1 MPIKPRYMQT
11 TPAQRTVSIDA
22 STLGYL
28 DQIAPDNISEALRY
42 CVQFAMQHP
51 DALFRATVQHT
62 AAQCRKHQ
70 QRYPADAAPLP
81 TTYGGHVMTARPA
94 PEPALKP
101 EPIQSAAVW
110 TQPEPRL
117 VSEPVNER
125 AAQVTEPAAVWTQ
138 PEPRL
143 VSEPVNERAAQV
155 TEPAA
160 VWTQPE
166 PIQPQRAHLSEARP
180 GTLEEYLMYADDD
193 DEPAQVALQRVEPL
207 EPIVI
212 RGQPLSAAALAAVAA
227 VALTDE
233 EIRALDPARGGARPF
248 VG

>member
-11 TPAQRTVSIDA
+11 TPAQRTVSLDA

-70 QRYPADAAPLP
+70 QRYPANAAPLP
-81 TTYGGHVMTARPA
+81 TTYGGHVMTVRPA
-94 PEPALKP
+94 PEPTQVATP
-101 EPIQSAAVW
+101 EPIQTATTW
-110 TQPEPRL
+110 TPSP
-117 VSEPVNER
+117 
-125 AAQVTEPAAVWTQ
+125 AQVTEPIRPAPVIINGVTQ
-138 PEPRL
+138 G
-143 VSEPVNERAAQV
+143 
-155 TEPAA
+155 TE
-160 VWTQPE
+160 
-166 PIQPQRAHLSEARP
+166 
-180 GTLEEYLMYADDD
+180 EEYLLYGDDD
-193 DEPAQVALQRVEPL
+193 DDTPAQVALQRIEPL

-227 VALTDE
+227 VALTDD
-233 EIRALDPARGGARPF
+233 EIKALDPARGGQQPF

>member
-11 TPAQRTVSIDA
+11 TPAQRTVSLDA
-22 STLGYL
+22 STLSYL

-70 QRYPADAAPLP
+70 QRYPANAAPLP

-94 PEPALKP
+94 PEPAQVTTP
-101 EPIQSAAVW
+101 EP
-110 TQPEPRL
+110 TQ
-117 VSEPVNER
+117 
-125 AAQVTEPAAVWTQ
+125 
-138 PEPRL
+138 
-143 VSEPVNERAAQV
+143 
-155 TEPAA
+155 PAA

-166 PIQPQRAHLSEARP
+166 PIQPQRAHPSEARP

-193 DEPAQVALQRVEPL
+193 DDTPAQVAPQRIEPL
-207 EPIVI
+207 EPMVI
-212 RGQPLSAAALAAVAA
+212 HTSTPSAAALAAVAA
-227 VALTDE
+227 VALTDD

>member
-1 MPIKPRYMQT
+1 MPIEPRYIQT
-11 TPAQRTVSIDA
+11 TAAQRTVSLDA
-22 STLGYL
+22 STLSYL

-70 QRYPADAAPLP
+70 QRYPDNASPLP

-94 PEPALKP
+94 P
-101 EPIQSAAVW
+101 
-110 TQPEPRL
+110 
-117 VSEPVNER
+117 
-125 AAQVTEPAAVWTQ
+125 AQVTT
-138 PEPRL
+138 PEP
-143 VSEPVNERAAQV
+143 AQV
-155 TEPAA
+155 TAPAP
-160 VWTQPE
+160 VIINGVTQ
-166 PIQPQRAHLSEARP
+166 
-180 GTLEEYLMYADDD
+180 GTEEEYLLYGDDD
-193 DEPAQVALQRVEPL
+193 DDTPAQVALQRIEPL

-227 VALTDE
+227 VALTDD